1 MVTLKRLFAS
11 QAVQTASPG
20 TALYTA
26 PAFTRGIRPYLTF
39 PNTDNTNAVTLSV
52 YIVRSGQATALD
64 VAEAIW
70 LTKTFGPLESKICH
84 ELATQ
89 VLEPGDM
96 IYAVASAGTVTVH
109 GSAPEITTNS

>member
-1 MVTLKRLFAS
+1 MVTLKRLFNS

-20 TALYTA
+20 AALYTA
-26 PAFTRGIRPYLTF
+26 PQYTRGIRPYLTF
-39 PNTDNTNAVTLSV
+39 LNTDSSNAVTVSV
-52 YIVRSGQATALD
+52 YIVRNGQAASLD

-70 LTKTFGPLESKICH
+70 LTKTLGPLESKICH

-109 GSAPEITTNS
+109 GSAPEVTT